1 MVSSNF
7 SWRRGSAPPVAFLHT
22 VRKHELIG
30 QYVRKYLEIT
40 AGAAAGKPA
49 DVFKCTII
57 DAFAGGGIFQSERGE
72 ETIAGTP
79 LRILQ
84 AIEEAKRTVLQIERR
99 KPLALEID
107 ALFNDADNDAVA
119 YLEEVLTAKGYGADG
134 TRVQVTEGTFEDRL
148 DGMIAAVKSQQ
159 PRAGKCIFILDQTS
173 YTDVRPEHIRT
184 IFDALQGAEVILT
197 MAAGMMLNRG
207 RGLSEQAA
215 LGAEL
220 GGWLLRDDVLEMLK
234 RGDQNDETR
243 AVELRNIIEE
253 LVRRTGASG
262 YSCFTLR
269 PIEGNYMWIIHLVRS
284 PRSIFA
290 RDTMLDVQ
298 WDLER
303 SSLHVG
309 GAPADYLGF
318 QGLRKG
324 DPEQVGLFRFELAAE
339 DRRVLRRAYQE
350 SILQQWLTG
359 ANLSRV
365 GGIRLESI
373 LRETDNRTALTTP
386 DRLQALTE
394 LRSHEATSGLEW
406 RDEKAKLIGSG
417 SNRLLRAGDTVHL
430 ARQTALFGP

>member
-1 MVSSNF
+1 MASSDF
-7 SWRRGSAPPVAFLHT
+7 AWRKGSAPPVALLHT

-40 AGAAAGKPA
+40 AGAAAAKRA

-57 DAFAGGGIFQSERGE
+57 DAFSGGGLFQSERTE

-79 LRILQ
+79 LRILR
-84 AIEEAKRTVLQIERR
+84 AIEEAKQTVTAIESR
-99 KPLALEID
+99 KPLALEI
-107 ALFNDADNDAVA
+107 AAWFNDADKDAVA
-119 YLEEVLTAKGYGADG
+119 YLEEVLKANDYGADG
-134 TRVQVTEGTFEDRL
+134 TTVQVTEGLFEDRL
-148 DGMIAAVKSQQ
+148 DEMLAAVKSQQ
-159 PRAGKCIFILDQTS
+159 PRAGKCIFILDQTG
-173 YTDVRPEHIRT
+173 YTHVRPEHIQT
-184 IFDALQGAEVILT
+184 IFDELQGAEVILT
-197 MAAGMMLNRG
+197 MATGMMLNR
-207 RGLSEQAA
+207 RHGLSEQGA
-215 LGAEL
+215 LHAEL

-243 AVELRNIIEE
+243 AVELRNVMEE
-253 LVRRTGASG
+253 LVRRTGATG
-262 YSCFTLR
+262 FSCFTLR

-298 WDLER
+298 WNLER

-318 QGLRKG
+318 HGLRKG
-324 DPEQVGLFRFELAAE
+324 DPEQVGLFRFELAAQ
-339 DRRVLRRAYQE
+339 DRRVLRRSYQE
-350 SILQQWLTG
+350 FILEQWLTR

-365 GGIRLESI
+365 GGIRLDSI

-394 LRSHEATSGLEW
+394 LRSHEATAGLEW
-406 RDEKAKLIGSG
+406 RDETGRALGSG
-417 SNRLLRAGDTVHL
+417 TNRLLRAGDTVHL

>member
-1 MVSSNF
+1 MASSDF
-7 SWRRGSAPPVAFLHT
+7 SWRKGSAPPVALLHT

-40 AGAAAGKPA
+40 AGAAAAKPA

-57 DAFAGGGIFQSERGE
+57 DAFAGGGIFQSSRSE

-84 AIEEAKRTVLQIERR
+84 AIEEAKQTVTEIERR
-99 KPLALEID
+99 KPLALEIA
-107 ALFNDADNDAVA
+107 ALFNDADEDAVA
-119 YLEEVLTAKGYGADG
+119 YLEEVLKANGYGADG

-159 PRAGKCIFILDQTS
+159 PRAGKCIFILDQTG
-173 YTDVRPEHIRT
+173 YTHVRPEHIRE

-197 MAAGMMLNRG
+197 MATGMMLNRG
-207 RGLSEQAA
+207 HGLSEQGA
-215 LGAEL
+215 LHAEL

-243 AVELRNIIEE
+243 AVELRNIMQE
-253 LVRRTGASG
+253 LVRRTGATG

-298 WDLER
+298 WNLER

-318 QGLRKG
+318 HGLRRG
-324 DPEQVGLFRFELAAE
+324 DPEQVGLFRFELAAAE
-339 DRRVLRRAYQE
+339 RENLRRTYQE
-350 SILQQWLTG
+350 FILEQCLTR

-386 DRLQALTE
+386 DRVQALTE
-394 LRSHEATSGLEW
+394 LRSHHATSGLEW
-406 RDEKAKLIGSG
+406 RDDTGRLLGTG
-417 SNRLLRAGDTVHL
+417 TNRMLRAGDTVHL